1 MLPAIPTYIE
11 TLPPPEV
18 IRADIGRLFDAIQAA
33 RKLLKVSERLH
44 KDKPAVAGAAAIHQE
59 VQARAS

>member
-11 TLPPPEV
+11 ALPPPET
-18 IRADIGRLFDAIQAA
+18 IRADITRLFVAIQAA

-44 KDKPAVAGAAAIHQE
+44 KDKPTLPVISAEA
-59 VQARAS
+59 ARAS